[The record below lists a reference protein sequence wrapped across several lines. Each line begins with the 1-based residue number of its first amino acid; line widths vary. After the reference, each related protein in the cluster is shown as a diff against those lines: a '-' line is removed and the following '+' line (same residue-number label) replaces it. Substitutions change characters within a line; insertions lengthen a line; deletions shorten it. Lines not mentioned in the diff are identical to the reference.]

1 MAIGKL
7 LTAIG
12 IILAIIGLVLSYA
25 PGLINWFGK
34 LPGDI
39 RVDDGKRFVF
49 FPITSMLI
57 ISIVLTLLANLFFR
71 K

>member
-1 MAIGKL
+1 MGK
-7 LTAIG
+7 
-12 IILAIIGLVLSYA
+12 ILIVIGLVLVFIGLILNYA

-39 RVDDGKRFVF
+39 RVDNGKSFVF
-49 FPITSMLI
+49 MPFM
-57 ISIVLTLLANLFFR
+57 SINRAVA